1 MTKPEGCLTD
11 RIALITGASRG
22 IGKACA
28 LKFAAQGAHC
38 ILIAKTTGGLEEVDD
53 EIQAIGGTA
62 TLVPMDLTDSP
73 AIDRLGASLYERYG
87 KLDILVGNAGVLGKL
102 SPLGHI
108 DPKSWDEVIAVN
120 LTANWRLLR
129 SMDPLLRQSNAGR
142 VVMMTSSVGA
152 KARAYWGAYAISKA
166 ALENMTMTYAE
177 EVLKTNIKVNLI
189 NPGATRT
196 RMRAEAYPGE
206 KPETLK
212 TPDVVAE
219 AVLELCTSDCNKH
232 GELITVT

>member
-129 SMDPLLRQSNAGR
+129 SMDPLLRQSDAGR

>member
-1 MTKPEGCLTD
+1 MTNLEGRFTD

-28 LKFAAQGAHC
+28 LQLAAEGAHC
-38 ILIAKTTGGLEEVDD
+38 VLVAKTTGGLEEVDD
-53 EIQAIGGTA
+53 EIKELGGTA

-73 AIDRLGASLYERYG
+73 AIDRLGAGLYERYG
-87 KLDILVGNAGVLGKL
+87 KLDILIGNAGVLGKL

-129 SMDPLLRQSNAGR
+129 SMDPLLRLSDAGR

-177 EVLKTNIKVNLI
+177 EILKTNIKANLI

-206 KPETLK
+206 KPETVK
-212 TPDVVAE
+212 APEVVAK
-219 AVLELCTSDCNKH
+219 AVLELCTSACDKH
-232 GELITVT
+232 GELITVS